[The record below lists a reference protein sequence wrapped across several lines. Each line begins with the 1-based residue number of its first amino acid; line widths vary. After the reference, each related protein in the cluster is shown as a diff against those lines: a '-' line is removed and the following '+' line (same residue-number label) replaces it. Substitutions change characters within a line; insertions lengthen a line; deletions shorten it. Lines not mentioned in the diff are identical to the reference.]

1 MQDECFP
8 LEDGVAKHS
17 SNLLDSRDQ
26 VGERS
31 ILATRF
37 ISEISQGLDDFRKK
51 SFKSTEC
58 PVCDFF
64 GLEHS
69 AGGQGVRMYSVILCL
84 PHNRRG
90 HMISTGV
97 LLTEEGKIST
107 AHMVHTSPHTWVE
120 CSLF

>member
-1 MQDECFP
+1 MQDERVP

-69 AGGQGVRMYSVILCL
+69 ARGQGL
-84 PHNRRG
+84 
-90 HMISTGV
+90 
-97 LLTEEGKIST
+97 
-107 AHMVHTSPHTWVE
+107 E
-120 CSLF
+120 CTV